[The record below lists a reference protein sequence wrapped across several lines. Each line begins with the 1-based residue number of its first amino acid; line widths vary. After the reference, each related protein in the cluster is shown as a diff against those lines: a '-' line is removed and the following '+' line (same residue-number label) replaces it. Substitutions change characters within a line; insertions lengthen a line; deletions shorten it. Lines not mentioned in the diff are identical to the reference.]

1 LAIGS
6 VPAVLIAA
14 YIVKE
19 LPLTA
24 LKWVVLVVIVY
35 TAITLLLSA
44 TKERGVAPQMVG
56 GGD

>member
-1 LAIGS
+1 
-6 VPAVLIAA
+6 
-14 YIVKE
+14 
-19 LPLTA
+19 
-24 LKWVVLVVIVY
+24 VVIVY